1 MKEDVKSRYARTRPE
16 QSSLMSLVSGWLQQ
30 GFENFIATQRILVEL
45 AMRQNANAMNAI
57 QKRLSDKEVCPVS
70 IVSEFAGEGI
80 SNFIEAQKVLLSLAQ
95 RENEIVMSGVKER
108 VGVSSVLSAMTDFF
122 RRSVDNF
129 LEMQHGFLKIAG
141 KQTQH
146 WLDATRNGKPYDA
159 AVLMTVAQE
168 GMENFVRWQKKFLD
182 IVADETANGIS
193 GKAGETARKMKKT
206 EVVALAKEVTEEFIE
221 AQKKLLDVAG
231 KQIDVNVRTAGRTVN
246 MLKPFPFLPLGDLTR
261 EGVKNFVEAEKEL
274 IDTMMKKSTR
284 GTNKAERR
292 GKPRVKRQARSPRAA
307 AAVAA
312 AD

>member
-1 MKEDVKSRYARTRPE
+1 MKQEKTGYARTQPE

-45 AMRQNANAMNAI
+45 AMRQNANAINAI
-57 QKRLSDKEVCPVS
+57 QKRLSDKEVCPVA

-95 RENEIVMSGVKER
+95 RENEIVMNGLKER

-141 KQTQH
+141 KQTSH
-146 WLDATRNGKPYDA
+146 WLEATKNGKPYDA

-168 GMENFVRWQKKFLD
+168 GMENFVRWQKRFLD
-182 IVADETANGIS
+182 IVADETANGVS
-193 GKAGETARKMKKT
+193 GKASETARKMKKT
-206 EVVALAKEVTEEFIE
+206 EVTELAKEVTEEFIE

-231 KQIDVNVRTAGRTVN
+231 KQIDVNIKTAGRTVG
-246 MLKPFPFLPLGDLTR
+246 MLKPFPFLPIGDLTR
-261 EGVKNFVEAEKEL
+261 EGVKNFVDAEKAL
-274 IDTMMKKSTR
+274 IDTMMKKSTKSATR
-284 GTNKAERR
+284 PEGRV
-292 GKPRVKRQARSPRAA
+292 KPRAKKAVRRPRP
-307 AAVAA
+307 AVASA
-312 AD
+312 VAD

>member
-1 MKEDVKSRYARTRPE
+1 MKEEKTGYARIHPE

-45 AMRQNANAMNAI
+45 AMRQNANAINAI
-57 QKRLSDKEVCPVS
+57 QKRLSDKEVCPVA

-95 RENEIVMSGVKER
+95 RENEIVMNGLKER

-129 LEMQHGFLKIAG
+129 LEMQHGFLKIAS
-141 KQTQH
+141 KQTQT
-146 WLDATRNGKPYDA
+146 WLDATKSGKPYDG

-182 IVADETANGIS
+182 IVAEETSNGVS
-193 GKAGETARKMKKT
+193 GKASETARKMKKT
-206 EVVALAKEVTEEFIE
+206 EVAALAKEVTEEFID

-231 KQIDVNVRTAGRTVN
+231 KQIDVNVKTAGRTVG
-246 MLKPFPFLPLGDLTR
+246 MLKPFPFLPIGDLTR
-261 EGVKNFVEAEKEL
+261 EGVKNFVDAEKAL
-274 IDTMMKKSTR
+274 IDTMMKKSTK
-284 GTNKAERR
+284 GTLKGEGRA
-292 GKPRVKRQARSPRAA
+292 KPRARKAVKRARPMTQ
-307 AAVAA
+307 AAVA
-312 AD
+312 D

>member
-1 MKEDVKSRYARTRPE
+1 MKEPVKPARIYPE

-45 AMRQNANAMNAI
+45 AMRQNANAINAI
-57 QKRLSDKEVCPVS
+57 QKRLSDKEVCPVA

-95 RENEIVMSGVKER
+95 RENEIIMNGMKER

-122 RRSVDNF
+122 RRGVDNF
-129 LEMQHGFLKIAG
+129 LEMQHGFLRIAS

-146 WLDATRNGKPYDA
+146 WLESARNGKPYESA
-159 AVLMTVAQE
+159 ILMSVAQE

-182 IVADETANGIS
+182 IVAEETSNGVS

-206 EVVALAKEVTEEFIE
+206 ELAMLAKEVTEEFID

-231 KQIDVNVRTAGRTVN
+231 KQIDVNLKTAGRTVG

-261 EGVKNFVEAEKEL
+261 EGVRNFVDAEKAL
-274 IDTMMKKSTR
+274 IDTMMKKSTK
-284 GTNKAERR
+284 GAVKAEGR
-292 GKPRVKRQARSPRAA
+292 GKPRVKRVAKRVRPMTQ
-307 AAVAA
+307 AAVA
-312 AD
+312 D